1 MITKIKGYTIVVI
14 ILSQMV
20 FPLLFNFL
28 KVRQLTDHNI
38 EQKPI
43 FCDLNLLRILS
54 IIHLMESG
62 GLFTLVGKGV
72 MKEYT

>member
-14 ILSQMV
+14 ILSQMM

-43 FCDLNLLRILS
+43 
-54 IIHLMESG
+54 
-62 GLFTLVGKGV
+62 LV
-72 MKEYT
+72 T